1 MPILRWNLPTLWR
14 TLLVALLA
22 ALAGY
27 ALRGAPARIASWQ
40 PTDSIPALVAHL
52 EQRGIQLRVI
62 PSARD
67 GDVCEGAFLTRTSKN
82 WEQLSFWLRNPEQL
96 SHWQGT
102 VHVQADGNDRAR
114 AETAASLGD
123 ACLVYGQLVLF
134 GDPDLLAEIKAAIE
148 KE

>member
-1 MPILRWNLPTLWR
+1 MPVLRWNLSTLWR
-14 TLLVALLA
+14 SLLVALLA

-27 ALRGAPARIASWQ
+27 LLRGAPVRVARGPI
-40 PTDSIPALVAHL
+40 DSIPALVAHL
-52 EQRGIQLRVI
+52 EQHGIQLRVI

-67 GDVCEGAFLTRTSKN
+67 GDVCAGAFLTRTSKS
-82 WEQLSFWLRNPEQL
+82 WEQLSFWLRNPRQL

-102 VHVQADGNDRAR
+102 VHVQADSNDRAR

-134 GDPDLLAEIKAAIE
+134 GDPDLLAEIRSAVE
-148 KE
+148 Q